1 MDGIIIN
8 ELSLSG
14 QFHDSQDFWKNGMP
28 PFYKALQDARSFGVG
43 YLFKQGSFYGAQATP
58 DKTLHDLLTAPEARI
73 IDEAKRYKSTLARAI
88 CNPFWDDAPQQDLN
102 AHYLADEADVSG
114 SSVAEA
120 TARAVCLLSF
130 IRSLYGKHPVVVTKD
145 GVAIPVGNIW
155 KEKQLSSILFERE
168 ELSLKKYITT
178 RFSGGGGT

>member
-73 IDEAKRYKSTLARAI
+73 IDEAKRLYPSGKQFHEETVLL
-88 CNPFWDDAPQQDLN
+88 PF
-102 AHYLADEADVSG
+102 V
-114 SSVAEA
+114 
-120 TARAVCLLSF
+120 F
-130 IRSLYGKHPVVVTKD
+130 PVLD
-145 GVAIPVGNIW
+145 GRRTG
-155 KEKQLSSILFERE
+155 
-168 ELSLKKYITT
+168 
-178 RFSGGGGT
+178 